1 MDKTLKS
8 LAGSLAI
15 LFLYFYATEGMV
27 RLFSTNSYKHTLKII
42 ITSITL
48 LVLSLLLIIVPYKIF
63 GPSGVDVLYMCI
75 ISFHC
80 VYLIAGCTVN
90 FLIKH

>member
-15 LFLYFYATEGMV
+15 LFLYFYATEGIV

-48 LVLSLLLIIVPYKIF
+48 LVLTLLLIIAPYKIF
-63 GPSGVDVLYMCI
+63 GPGSVDILYMCI
-75 ISFHC
+75 ISFHFI
-80 VYLIAGCTVN
+80 YLIIGCSIN